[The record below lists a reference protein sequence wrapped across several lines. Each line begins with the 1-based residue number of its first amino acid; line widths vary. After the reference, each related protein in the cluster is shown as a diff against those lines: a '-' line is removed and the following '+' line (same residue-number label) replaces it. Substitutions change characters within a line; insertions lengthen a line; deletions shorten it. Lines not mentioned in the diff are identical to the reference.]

1 MRLLIFGKTFD
12 RHDSLN
18 SFIKSKLAVIDETA
32 DVDEAVDLTH
42 HYEYE
47 AVVMRVFDTYR
58 IEFDLIRRLRKSG
71 FRAPIVAVANTLAES
86 ARLHILEA
94 GVDDLIVGAPSYE
107 ETFLRIQNHIRRN
120 RGFQD
125 SSLSVGNIDV
135 NMNAKKV
142 FVGAREVAVTKKEY
156 QIIELL
162 ALRKGCVLSKEAILD
177 HLYGGLDE
185 PNAKII
191 DVFICKI
198 RKKLLAAD
206 GQDVLV
212 TNWGR
217 GYMMADQRP
226 QNMVQ
231 TVTAPGIQARI
242 KTTASLAVA

>member
-1 MRLLIFGKTFD
+1 MFD

-18 SFIKSKLAVIDETA
+18 SFIKSKLIVIDETV
-32 DVDEAVDLTH
+32 DVEEAVDLTH

-47 AVVMRVFDTYR
+47 AVVIRVFDANK

-71 FRAPIVAVANTLAES
+71 FQAPIVAVANALAEPT
-86 ARLHILEA
+86 RLHILEA

-120 RGFQD
+120 RGFQG
-125 SSLSVGNIDV
+125 SSLSVGNIEV
-135 NMNAKKV
+135 NMNAKKI
-142 FVGAREVAVTKKEY
+142 FVGTTEVGVTKKEY

-177 HLYGGLDE
+177 HLYNGLDE

-198 RKKLLAAD
+198 RKKLLAAG

-217 GYMMADQRP
+217 GYMMADQRLQIVVP
-226 QNMVQ
+226 KVA
-231 TVTAPGIQARI
+231 APGAKARI
-242 KTTASLAVA
+242 KTTANLAVA